1 MPLHVTDTRVA
12 SCLLA
17 LGFAG
22 HVQPTIHT
30 QSGKTHLQVSFEG
43 PSTRFPQ
50 LDPVLAVRHWQDN
63 RFLRDYFITTT
74 PDAPPTKIPAQPMHM
89 LAVMM
94 RAQESY
100 DAFLKLQKEGGGM
113 QLDTE
118 IVHPPRLFYRY
129 KHGAFNYCEAGSVML
144 DDLNL
149 AACLGPLG
157 IGIVQLHGSPGQHR
171 YELAALGLGL
181 TDSAGATVNYR
192 TADLIRLSTQGHHLA
207 VQEVNPHHP
216 LVMSYDALYA
226 RHLLKKE
233 ILRAQA
239 NLLITANDG
248 TAKQALIALDY
259 KGHVG
264 AAVCRHMKAPSGS
277 LGLS

>member
-22 HVQPTIHT
+22 QVQPTIHT

-113 QLDTE
+113 YLWTDD
-118 IVHPPRLFYRY
+118 PGRLFYRY
-129 KHGAFNYCEAGSVML
+129 THSIFNPCEAGTVIL

-157 IGIVQLHGSPGQHR
+157 IGIVKLHGEPGQR
-171 YELAALGLGL
+171 SYEMAALGLGL

-207 VQEVNPHHP
+207 VQDVNPHHT
-216 LVMSYDALYA
+216 LVLSYDALYA